1 MNVGPR
7 RSWPGDLADQFP
19 KRSQEG
25 VAVQVGGWVG
35 LGGQGRR
42 VFLCGNSGRKARTRG
57 LPEPALGPGGDVSIG
72 TGQVSVWPGQGSGC
86 PIWASASWCDTE
98 QLSAMGPTHS
108 VGLESAT
115 SRCRA
120 RVHRSPVTVSPWGP
134 RCGLRTALEPH
145 PRPQGSPV
153 GLDRGPR
160 EMWGDWGS
168 RNNPTPSQD
177 GQGLT

>member
-7 RSWPGDLADQFP
+7 RSWPGDLADQSP

-57 LPEPALGPGGDVSIG
+57 LPEPALGPGGAVSFG
-72 TGQVSVWPGQGSGC
+72 TGQGSVWPGQGSGC

-98 QLSAMGPTHS
+98 QLSAIGP
-108 VGLESAT
+108 T

-145 PRPQGSPV
+145 PRPQGSPM
-153 GLDRGPR
+153 GLDPGAQ
-160 EMWGDWGS
+160 
-168 RNNPTPSQD
+168 RNVGGLGIQKQPDTSQD